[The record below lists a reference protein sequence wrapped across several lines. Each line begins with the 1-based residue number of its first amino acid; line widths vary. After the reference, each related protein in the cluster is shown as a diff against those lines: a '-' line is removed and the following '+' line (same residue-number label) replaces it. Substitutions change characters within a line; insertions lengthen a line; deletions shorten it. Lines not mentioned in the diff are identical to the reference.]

1 MMFYRPP
8 APLFRTKAA
17 NGSND
22 SNSRSPL
29 QVMDLEDGLLRW
41 RGEAAF
47 DALLQSGHQDAV
59 AEPLPTL
66 LGVVDCDDRPPPSPP
81 TTPQP
86 RGRSVP
92 SGGCHCRGAPP
103 RLTPRTVPSSRLESD
118 AQSRTPCRPP
128 LSLSEPPFVN

>member
-8 APLFRTKAA
+8 APSVRTKAA

-66 LGVVDCDDRPPPSPP
+66 LGVVDCDDRPATRRRPS
-81 TTPQP
+81 
-86 RGRSVP
+86 RV
-92 SGGCHCRGAPP
+92 
-103 RLTPRTVPSSRLESD
+103 ED
-118 AQSRTPCRPP
+118 
-128 LSLSEPPFVN
+128 LSLREAVSAGVHRRDCRLVLLPRPSWK